1 MNNIK
6 ILVVDDEENIREI
19 ITEFLDTLGYNVI
32 SARDGEEALR
42 MCTKYSFDLVI
53 TDIRMPKLNGLKLL
67 QMLKQIFPTLPVI
80 LMTGYQPSKS
90 QEEAMTTKADAY
102 LLKPF
107 SLSSLR
113 DILLKVIK
121 RYDK

>member
-1 MNNIK
+1 MIK
-6 ILVVDDEENIREI
+6 NILVVDDEENIREI

>member
-1 MNNIK
+1 MIK
-6 ILVVDDEENIREI
+6 NILVVDDEENIREI
-19 ITEFLDTLGYNVI
+19 ITEFLDTLGYSVV
-32 SARDGEEALR
+32 SAKDGEEALR
-42 MCTKYSFDLVI
+42 MCTKYSFDLVV

-67 QMLKQIFPTLPVI
+67 QMLKQIFPNLPVI

-113 DILLKVIK
+113 EILLKVIK